1 MAMSWASKRK
11 LTYASVAILAVLF
24 LVGVPAFLI
33 FYKTPTCFDNKK
45 NGGELGIDCGGKCS
59 RLCQS
64 AFLPPKISWGDAKIE
79 KIVDGFYNA
88 SSYIIN
94 PNINGGAVDV
104 PYKMSLYDAQGIFI
118 VDRVGM
124 VTLYPHRNSLA
135 FQTGIN
141 TEKRIPSKASFEFTS
156 PPDWFKS
163 SDELNNLSIIDKKY
177 TEDENGSSLEVI
189 IKNNSLTQYTNI
201 FVSVVLYDERGN
213 VIGFSQTKVDSIGAK
228 MQEVAPFTWPNSR
241 GGKVAAIEVIP
252 IIKPNLVK

>member
-24 LVGVPAFLI
+24 LVAVPAFLI

-45 NGGELGIDCGGKCS
+45 NGGELGVDCGGKCS

-79 KIVDGFYNA
+79 KIAGGFYNA

-124 VTLYPHRNSLA
+124 VTLC
-135 FQTGIN
+135 
-141 TEKRIPSKASFEFTS
+141 
-156 PPDWFKS
+156 
-163 SDELNNLSIIDKKY
+163 
-177 TEDENGSSLEVI
+177 
-189 IKNNSLTQYTNI
+189 
-201 FVSVVLYDERGN
+201 
-213 VIGFSQTKVDSIGAK
+213 
-228 MQEVAPFTWPNSR
+228 
-241 GGKVAAIEVIP
+241 
-252 IIKPNLVK
+252 